1 MIIMKPRLSDWG
13 TVTNFKINGR
23 GRTLDEIAY
32 ALLDLASDESTFTTG
47 AEFVI
52 DGAAT
57 AF

>member
-1 MIIMKPRLSDWG
+1 MKPRLSDWG